1 VDGLS
6 GRQDRS
12 SPLVFSFFLIFFF
25 DRLTNL
31 LRRVGNVGRQSCVRR
46 FVCYAPTN
54 IYRRLIFGSNLIWP
68 AFLSYRTAGNK
79 ININIIHIYIYNF
92 WMRKKEARVDNI
104 ILIINDTSGWDDH
117 HRVDVDET
125 GRLRPDGP
133 HQSTQRPALNLDSK
147 SVIFHGNIFRN

>member
-1 VDGLS
+1 MSDGKVVSVVLFVMHPQIFTDASFLAATLFGRCFPLLS
-6 GRQDRS
+6 DGGQQ
-12 SPLVFSFFLIFFF
+12 
-25 DRLTNL
+25 NK
-31 LRRVGNVGRQSCVRR
+31 
-46 FVCYAPTN
+46 YKYY
-54 IYRRLIFGSNLIWP
+54 IYI
-68 AFLSYRTAGNK
+68 Y
-79 ININIIHIYIYNF
+79 IYIYNF